1 MENFSEKI
9 AGSAGTENPAG
20 TEKSQSAGARLREFW
35 RRSREART
43 RVLRRLVQIYIAG
56 TLAFFALF
64 ALVAYTPLG
73 LALGE
78 LQIECTPFDE
88 LADDAEAV
96 VILGGDPVR
105 ASDAVKV
112 FYAGK
117 ARRIVVSS
125 DEVRMLDVL
134 LGARVP
140 ADKISVDPAPL
151 RTIDHPRTIQACGIT
166 PDTKIIITSTC
177 LQERRAAHLFRD
189 AGYTNFQVYSQ
200 THEIRFPWLRESGQM
215 LGAKG
220 AVDVFYAYLAWL
232 KHALV
237 DF

>member
-1 MENFSEKI
+1 MQKISEKT
-9 AGSAGTENPAG
+9 AAAF
-20 TEKSQSAGARLREFW
+20 LRFRDAW
-35 RRSREART
+35 RRSREAR
-43 RVLRRLVQIYIAG
+43 RKVLRRAAQIYIAG

-64 ALVAYTPLG
+64 LLVAYTPLG

-78 LQIECTPFDE
+78 PQCECTPFDE

-105 ASDAVKV
+105 AADAVKV

-125 DEVRMLDVL
+125 DELRMLDVL
-134 LGARVP
+134 RGARVP
-140 ADKISVDPAPL
+140 EDKIAVDPAPL
-151 RTIDHPRTIQACGIT
+151 RTIDHPRTIQTCGIT
-166 PDTKIIITSTC
+166 PDTKIIITSTS
-177 LQERRAAHLFRD
+177 LQERRAAHLFRE
-189 AGYTNFQVYSQ
+189 AGYTNFQIYSQ
-200 THEIRFPWLRESGQM
+200 THEIRYPYLRASGQM
-215 LGAKG
+215 LGVKG